1 MNVSVVGE
9 GVVIVFRVEVADVEE
24 EAMREKKIK
33 RELQTTLI
41 PCQNNSYLI

>member
-24 EAMREKKIK
+24 EAKRKKI
-33 RELQTTLI
+33 I
-41 PCQNNSYLI
+41 INMSYKLL